1 LMEDGREHAAPFV
14 AVTSVPCDRKG
25 ERLIVLHTADLGD
38 LEETLQRLKQA
49 DIPNLWK
56 PNASAFYQVESIPL
70 LGSGKLDLKGIRS
83 SAESLSRE
91 A

>member
-38 LEETLQRLKQA
+38 LEETLQRLNRLIYPTFGNPTHRPFIKLSPSLYWVA
-49 DIPNLWK
+49 AN
-56 PNASAFYQVESIPL
+56 SISRVFDPA
-70 LGSGKLDLKGIRS
+70 LK
-83 SAESLSRE
+83 A
-91 A
+91 